1 MEQYKYGPL
10 VYNTSESDN
19 ESGNYYW
26 NGLAPVGYD
35 SVGVPLDSK
44 GYQCLDAQQC
54 PIHPSY
60 IVDDSDLEY
69 NEFLGVSIPTLSSFK
84 EWFSDQFLEVTDRD
98 LALFVLRWID
108 LQNES
113 EPCSQAV
120 YSKCATMDLE
130 EILDSIWPS
139 TKVH

>member
-10 VYNTSESDN
+10 LYNTSESDN

-35 SVGVPLDSK
+35 RLGIPIDAK
-44 GYQCLDAQQC
+44 GYQCLDSQQC
-54 PIHPSY
+54 PIHPAYEVSAEN
-60 IVDDSDLEY
+60 LEH
-69 NEFLGVSIPTLSSFK
+69 NEFLGVNIPTLSCFNT
-84 EWFSDQFLEVTDRD
+84 WFADQFLEVTDRD

-108 LQNES
+108 LQKES

-120 YSKCATMDLE
+120 YSKCATMHLE
-130 EILDSIWPS
+130 EILDLIWPS

>member
-10 VYNTSESDN
+10 LYNTSESDN

-26 NGLAPVGYD
+26 NGLSPSGYD
-35 SVGVPLDSK
+35 NMGIPIDSK
-44 GYQCLDAQQC
+44 GFQCLDIVC
-54 PIHPSY
+54 PIHPGFIASEGEK
-60 IVDDSDLEY
+60 EY
-69 NEFLGVSIPTLSSFK
+69 NEFLEVSIPTLSSFR

-120 YSKCATMDLE
+120 YSKCAKLNLE
-130 EILDSIWPS
+130 EIIDSIWPS
-139 TKVH
+139 TKVS